1 MLDQT
6 QTPFVGRSREL
17 DDLCAVLENPSCR
30 LLVLTGPGGVGKTR
44 LAIEIASRLNN
55 TFPDGVYF
63 VPLAP
68 LTRPD
73 EIFCAIAEVMP
84 FQDHQ
89 DGRSLYDQFC
99 DYLREK
105 HAKRFLLILD
115 NFEHLLD
122 GVQVI
127 SEMLDLT
134 EHLKILVT
142 SREALNIQEEWIRPI
157 QGLAYPTEENH
168 AALVDYDAV
177 RLFLD
182 RARRIRADVTAPDDI
197 TSVVEVCRL
206 VEGMP
211 LALELAAGWLNTLTP
226 AAIATEIQRGID
238 ILATRSRNLT
248 ARHRSIRSVFD
259 HSWRLISDG
268 ERDSFRRL
276 SLFRGG
282 FTREAA
288 ETIAEATLHCLAGL
302 VDKSLVRMN
311 ADGRYDIHEL
321 LRQYGAEQLGEEEAD
336 SLKDAYIA
344 YYLGLLTRLEPM
356 IKSDR
361 QTEALDTIA
370 AEHENIRSAWLLACE
385 QGAAAALGA
394 AVESLHLFADMRGRF
409 HDVAALMRLA
419 LDRLKVNP
427 TAEAIIIIRRIE
439 ARLIRLSLMG
449 NMRSDFDVYAQIQVC
464 LAAARARGEQAETA
478 YCLYVLGIVD
488 YWDDRDQ
495 FPDSFDDAAAIYQA
509 LGDRFYEAEA
519 LAWASLARWPLVR
532 HDLFERSLAIRREIG
547 DRNGIAWL
555 TINQLE
561 IMLEDYEYREVEA
574 LARQALRMMREIGS
588 LKGIL
593 QAMFK
598 LGLILAFKG
607 ELDEMRVLVEEMRD
621 LADETNSLD
630 GKMLSAGLLSF
641 VYAVQDEDYTQAKA
655 LAQHNHALSLETF
668 FGYNDH
674 AALWGGALAA
684 CGLGDFESAREQYP
698 NLFFSHV
705 TDPAPASVCL
715 AVEAVARA
723 HEGRLESAAELLAA
737 AFSIATMGNGW
748 LARWGFLARVRDDL
762 RIRMGDQAF
771 EAAWTR
777 GAEID
782 LQLLMNMILG
792 AANREDVSE
801 AADHGLIEPLSERER
816 EVLMLIRDGLS
827 NREIAE
833 RLVLSVGTVK
843 VHTRNIYSKLN
854 VSSRTQASAFA
865 TRYRL
870 I

>member
-1 MLDQT
+1 MLDQA

-17 DDLCAVLENPSCR
+17 DDLCALLESPSCR

-44 LAIEIASRLNN
+44 LGIEIASRLKNV
-55 TFPDGVYF
+55 FPDGVYF

-73 EIFCAIAEVMP
+73 EIFCAIAEVLP

-157 QGLAYPTEENH
+157 QGLAYPTEEDR
-168 AALVDYDAV
+168 AALFDYDAV

-182 RARRIRADVTAPDDI
+182 RARRLRADATAPDDI
-197 TSVVEVCRL
+197 ASVVEVCRL

-211 LALELAAGWLNTLTP
+211 LAIELAAGWLNTLTP
-226 AAIATEIQRGID
+226 AAIANEIQRGID

-248 ARHRSIRSVFD
+248 ERHRSIRSVFD

-288 ETIAEATLHCLAGL
+288 ETIAGATLHRLAGL

-311 ADGRYDIHEL
+311 AGGRYDIHEL
-321 LRQYGAEQLGEEEAD
+321 LRQYGAEQMDDAECA
-336 SLKDAYIA
+336 SLTDAYIA
-344 YYLGLLTRLEPM
+344 YYLGMLTHLEPS
-356 IKSDR
+356 IKCER
-361 QTEALDTIA
+361 QTEALDA
-370 AEHENIRSAWLLACE
+370 LDADYENIRSAWLLACE
-385 QGAAAALGA
+385 QDAAALGA
-394 AVESLHLFADMRGRF
+394 AVESLHFFADMRGRF
-409 HDVAALMRLA
+409 HEVAALMRLA
-419 LDRLKVNP
+419 LDRLKMNP
-427 TAEAIIIIRRIE
+427 TPEATIVIRRIE
-439 ARLIRLSLMG
+439 ARLIRLFLMG
-449 NMRSDFDVYAQIQVC
+449 NIRSDFDVYAQIQVC
-464 LAAARARGEQAETA
+464 LAAAQARGDQAETA

-495 FPDSFDDAAAIYQA
+495 FPDSFDDAVAIYQA
-509 LGDRFYEAEA
+509 LGDRFYEAETM
-519 LAWASLARWPLVR
+519 AWSSLSRWPLVR
-532 HDLFERSLAIRREIG
+532 HDLFERSFAIRREIG

-555 TINQLE
+555 TINQVELT
-561 IMLEDYEYREVEA
+561 LEDYDYRQAET
-574 LARQALRMMREIGS
+574 LARQALHMMREIGS

-598 LGLILAFKG
+598 LGLILALKG
-607 ELDEMRVLVEEMRD
+607 TFGEMRVLIEEMRD

-641 VYAVQDEDYTQAKA
+641 LHAIHNEDYTQAKS

-674 AALWGGALAA
+674 AALWGGAIAA
-684 CGLGDFESAREQYP
+684 CGLGEYESARAQYS
-698 NLFFSHV
+698 NLFFSDV
-705 TDPAPASVCL
+705 TDPAPVSVCL
-715 AVEAVARA
+715 AIEAAVRT
-723 HEGRLESAAELLAA
+723 HEGRLESAVELLAA
-737 AFSIATMGNGW
+737 AFNIPVMGSGW
-748 LARWGFLARVRDDL
+748 LARWGLLARVRDDL
-762 RIRMGDQAF
+762 RARLGDTAF

-782 LQLLMNMILG
+782 LQTLMNMILG
-792 AANREDVSE
+792 TANREDVSE
-801 AADHGLIEPLSERER
+801 AVDHAMIEPLSERER
-816 EVLMLIRDGLS
+816 EVLKLIRDGLS

-833 RLVLSVGTVK
+833 QLVLSVGTVK

>member
-1 MLDQT
+1 MLDQA

-17 DDLCAVLENPSCR
+17 DDLCALLENPPCR

-44 LAIEIASRLNN
+44 IAVEMASRLNH

-68 LTRPD
+68 LTRAD
-73 EIFCAIAEVMP
+73 EILCAVSEVLP
-84 FQDHQ
+84 FRDQQ
-89 DGRSLYDQFC
+89 DGRSLYEQFGA
-99 DYLREK
+99 YLREK

-157 QGLAYPTEENH
+157 QGLAYPTEDDG
-168 AALVDYDAV
+168 AALFDYDAV

-182 RARRIRADVTAPDDI
+182 RAQRIRTDVSTPDDLS
-197 TSVVEVCRL
+197 SVVEVCRL

-226 AAIATEIQRGID
+226 AAIASEIQRGID

-248 ARHRSIRSVFD
+248 ERHRSIRSVFD
-259 HSWRLISDG
+259 HSWRLITDS

-288 ETIAEATLHCLAGL
+288 ETIAGASLHGLAGL

-311 ADGRYDIHEL
+311 AGGRYDIHEL
-321 LRQYGAEQLGEEEAD
+321 LRQYGAEHLQTDEEAA
-336 SLKDAYIA
+336 LKDAYIA
-344 YYLGLLTRLEPM
+344 YYLGLLTRVEPG
-356 IKSDR
+356 IKSER

-370 AEHENIRSAWLLACE
+370 DDYENIRSAWLIACE
-385 QGAAAALGA
+385 QGSAAVLGA

-409 HDVAALMRLA
+409 HEVAALMRLA
-419 LDRLKVNP
+419 LDRLRTNP
-427 TAEAIIIIRRIE
+427 EAGIVIRRIE
-439 ARLIRLSLMG
+439 SRLIRLSLMG
-449 NMRSDFDVYAQIQVC
+449 NMRSDFDVYAHIQVC
-464 LAAARARGEQAETA
+464 LAEARARGDQAETA
-478 YCLYVLGIVD
+478 YCLCVLGIVD

-495 FPDSFDDAAAIYQA
+495 FPDSFDEAAAIYQA

-519 LAWASLARWPLVR
+519 LAWASLARWPLVQ
-532 HDLFERSLAIRREIG
+532 HELFERSLAIRREIG

-561 IMLEDYEYREVEA
+561 MMLEDYAYYEAEA
-574 LARQALRMMREIGS
+574 LARQALGMMREIGS

-598 LGLILAFKG
+598 LGLILAAKG
-607 ELDEMRVLVEEMRD
+607 DLDEMRVLVEEMRD

-641 VYAVQDEDYTQAKA
+641 VYSIRDEDYTKAKS

-674 AALWGGALAA
+674 AALWGGVLAA
-684 CGLGDFESAREQYP
+684 CGLGEFESARARYP
-698 NLFFSHV
+698 NLFFSHA
-705 TDPAPASVCL
+705 TDPAPASICL

-723 HEGRLESAAELLAA
+723 HEGRHESAVELLAA
-737 AFSIATMGNGW
+737 AFSLSTMGSGW
-748 LARWGFLARVRDDL
+748 LARWRLLTRVQDDL
-762 RIRMGDQAF
+762 RTRIGDQAF
-771 EAAWTR
+771 EAAWAR

-782 LQLLMNMILG
+782 LQTLMNMLLG
-792 AANREDVSE
+792 IENPEVVSE
-801 AADHGLIEPLSERER
+801 APDHAMIEPLSERER
-816 EVLMLIRDGLS
+816 EVLRLIRDGLS

-833 RLVLSVGTVK
+833 QLVLSVGTVK

-854 VSSRTQASAFA
+854 VSSRTQASAIA
-865 TRYRL
+865 TRWGL